1 MNSLLA
7 SSSQDVY
14 CHPNTSQHDG
24 KCGGREFRTKY
35 QLLCEHMTMLNFQH
49 PSQGYRK
56 VWCNRSPWSLNYLI
70 LLQICFQFY
79 DTWEV
84 LYEVIPEIQS
94 KCDKSVD
101 FSVVPK
107 MLIMPGSDLVTKTQT
122 LTFYNLVK
130 RHTNMN
136 KQNQSFQTV
145 LSAMKKTT
153 AKI

>member
-1 MNSLLA
+1 MI
-7 SSSQDVY
+7 
-14 CHPNTSQHDG
+14 CG
-24 KCGGREFRTKY
+24 K
-35 QLLCEHMTMLNFQH
+35 
-49 PSQGYRK
+49 
-56 VWCNRSPWSLNYLI
+56 
-70 LLQICFQFY
+70 
-79 DTWEV
+79 V

>member
-14 CHPNTSQHDG
+14 SHPNTSQHDG
-24 KCGGREFRTKY
+24 KCVGREFRTKH
-35 QLLCEHMTMLNFQH
+35 QLQCEYMTMLSFQH
-49 PSQGYRK
+49 PSQGYRR
-56 VWCNRSPWSLNYLI
+56 VWCNRRPWSLTSWFYHRFASSFM
-70 LLQICFQFY
+70 IC
-79 DTWEV
+79 WEV

-101 FSVVPK
+101 FSAVPK
-107 MLIMPGSDLVTKTQT
+107 MLIMPGSGLVTKTLT
-122 LTFYNLVK
+122 LTVYNLVK

-145 LSAMKKTT
+145 VNAMKKTT